1 MSVVI
6 CKLPNAGLGN
16 QLFPLMHAHLFAELN
31 HLPIIVVGYHH
42 LKIGPYLRGEKS
54 KRSYK
59 RSFCFQKNLIRE
71 GLDKL
76 RVKNWEKTCEVI
88 RDPEVRKMDKEQ
100 LIKKVFIFEKIADYD
115 DYFGRLKDY
124 REQVKGILYSVLN
137 LSIKNQLIQQE
148 LPVVGVHIRMG
159 DFRKLRAGEEYRSGH
174 VRTPQ
179 QFFVTT
185 IKNIRRINGKSLPV
199 TLFTDGFKEEVKDL
213 LKLEKVKIA
222 EKNPAIVDL
231 LLLSKSKIILPTH
244 GSTFSAWAGFL
255 SDAPVVLPFPYQK
268 PLREDQLY
276 NKIYEGKF
284 DEENPVLQRNIK
296 RIDDISMPGNS

>member
-1 MSVVI
+1 MSMVI

-16 QLFPLMHAHLFAELN
+16 QLFPLMHAQVFAELN
-31 HLPIIVVGYHH
+31 HLPIIVVGYHR

-54 KRSYK
+54 KRSYN

-71 GLDKL
+71 GLD
-76 RVKNWEKTCEVI
+76 RVRVMKWEKRCEVI
-88 RDPEVRKMDKEQ
+88 REPEVRKMDEEQ
-100 LIKKVFIFEKIADYD
+100 LKKKVFIFEKIAEYD

-124 REQVKGILYSVLN
+124 REQVKRILYSVLN
-137 LSIKNQLIQQE
+137 LRIKNHLVQQE

-159 DFRKLRAGEEYRSGH
+159 DFRTLLPGEEYRSGH

-185 IKNIRRINGKSLPV
+185 IKNIRKINGKSLPV
-199 TLFTDGFKEEVKDL
+199 TLFTDGYKEEVKEM
-213 LKLEKVKIA
+213 LELENVKIA
-222 EKNPAIVDL
+222 EKNPPVVDL

-284 DEENPVLQRNIK
+284 EEENQVLQTNIK
-296 RIDDISMPGNS
+296 RIDYIRIV